1 MVKRIKPRRP
11 AEESCNVTLWT
22 WEETS
27 NTSPLAQ
34 TGYFLLQ
41 FNLALFWGK
50 YRKPTAE
57 NVTYMYFDIFVDTEI
72 QIFPTKIPGW
82 FSSNNFQ
89 HLCFLLTS
97 IGQSSFQAGLFLKI
111 IIDDQQQ
118 RWDSKDEQMMQCNHR
133 VSGRP
138 SRLKWCFL
146 AFGQKE
152 KFAAKRV
159 ADKTGEWLW
168 WQQGNQMMLMLLKR
182 IWPVNDEI
190 DAWVENPHR
199 VGEMAQTHNLR
210 QKQLVRLPTGC
221 LKRLKP
227 NCAQK
232 LNLVWSH
239 PKWRDEVE
247 GRKDLLDVLKIVV
260 RLFFNSKLLK
270 EKKIS
275 PVDDIWREIL
285 DRKPPGK

>member
-1 MVKRIKPRRP
+1 MLHFGLGRRHQI
-11 AEESCNVTLWT
+11 LL
-22 WEETS
+22 
-27 NTSPLAQ
+27 SPLWLGQ
-34 TGYFLLQ
+34 VTFWFSLPLHYSGGNTESQPQKMSRTCILTFLSTLRS
-41 FNLALFWGK
+41 K
-50 YRKPTAE
+50 YSR
-57 NVTYMYFDIFVDTEI
+57 
-72 QIFPTKIPGW
+72 QRFPVG

-89 HLCFLLTS
+89 HLCFLLTT
-97 IGQSSFQAGLFLKI
+97 IGQSFFQAGLLLKI

-118 RWDSKDEQMMQCNHR
+118 RWDSKDEQMIVQCNHR

-210 QKQLVRLPTGC
+210 QKVRLPTGC

-260 RLFFNSKLLK
+260 RLFSNSDLLK
-270 EKKIS
+270 KKKYFS
-275 PVDDIWREIL
+275 TWW
-285 DRKPPGK
+285 